1 MIREK
6 MKMSFLLSIV
16 YILLLQSSFT
26 AENPAHEGKD
36 GLKHEF
42 TVAQFSRVA
51 QALDENAILTLISPS
66 YRIVVFHIGFPY

>member
-16 YILLLQSSFT
+16 FLLLLQSSFA
-26 AENPAHEGKD
+26 AENPTYEGKD
-36 GLKHEF
+36 SLNHEF

-51 QALDENAILTLISPS
+51 
-66 YRIVVFHIGFPY
+66 